1 MKVSVRVYYNTGF
14 NMVDRPASQSVIE
27 NSQAEYLDIPNIFVV
42 QNVGLTSITVPMSY
56 EQSRGIDYVR
66 LTAFMGTLEIPE
78 KTYYVLT
85 SYPVMVN
92 EQNCTLQI
100 RQDFVTTYGISKTDF
115 ITGQINAAHVP
126 VDSWKWSEI
135 EETRFQPS
143 GVLQVAS
150 KELNPD
156 TLPGTNQSW
165 DKVNIVNTTIDPVRT
180 AVSDNADVKW
190 KSGVGLDDTHQGNI
204 SVAIPITVAN
214 NYSTIYRLFK
224 PSGITA
230 TGQATFSHVDYNS
243 KGYSSY
249 QVSPFSGG
257 QIDPDTTF
265 AFKEHNTLN
274 YLRSYGLTDSILAS
288 YNIDRMYL
296 HDILTNRIQTT
307 KTINDDT
314 IDLVENQ
321 IHNIEPINITT
332 NTSILGDI
340 FNYEY
345 TVGGYT
351 PHNKKVFAGDNNRY
365 IIVSKCTGNKIEF
378 NPEDIM
384 VLSNNQPT
392 TSKPLFIVTADLR
405 VQGAPKIYPVFLNN
419 NVNLQMTGINGMN
432 WQNNQILYFGQE
444 GSGYANN
451 SYKIKAAE
459 LLRQANIDMMNA
471 EADISSLL
479 TSPSHW
485 AGATG
490 RGALLATAGST
501 IGGALGVGGVTAA
514 VGGSLAGLGIS
525 GMVGTR
531 AGAGW
536 GAGDLSGKY
545 AGNMASQLANIGG
558 SLLDPEMT
566 NAIRGM
572 ATANGTYE
580 FNKSKMEYAQVL
592 ATANIKSPVIDFPY
606 NESNMDL
613 FGNFFTLFRTTYS
626 LSMLKQLDNFYDKW
640 GYMVGGIEITGETDD
655 WLSNR
660 KYFNYIS
667 MTNVSLKK
675 DDLSMMERDGL
686 ASDLA
691 SVRLWKIL
699 PKNWNSTMGNP
710 ITT

>member
-1 MKVSVRVYYNTGF
+1 MKVAVRVYYNTGF
-14 NMVDRPASQSVIE
+14 NMIDRPSSQSVIE

-66 LTAFMGTLEIPE
+66 LTAFMGTLEVPE

-85 SYPVMVN
+85 SYPVMTN
-92 EQNCTLQI
+92 EQNCLLQI
-100 RQDFVTTYGISKTDF
+100 RQDFVATYGISKSDF
-115 ITGQINAAHVP
+115 ISGQINAAHVP
-126 VDSWKWSEI
+126 NDNWKWSEI
-135 EETRFQPS
+135 EETRFKPS
-143 GVLQVAS
+143 GVLQVATR
-150 KELNPD
+150 ELNPD
-156 TLPGTNQSW
+156 TLPNTNNSW
-165 DKVNIVNTTIDPVRT
+165 DKINIVNTTIDPVRT

-190 KSGVGLDDTHQGNI
+190 TSGVGLDDTHEGNI
-204 SVAIPITVAN
+204 AVAVPLTIAN

-224 PSGITA
+224 PTGITS
-230 TGQATFSHVDYNS
+230 TGQATFSYVDYTS

-257 QIDPDTTF
+257 QTDPDTSF
-265 AFKEHNTLN
+265 AFREHNTLN

-296 HDILTNRIQTT
+296 QDILTNRVSQQ
-307 KTINDDT
+307 KVINEEP
-314 IDLVENQ
+314 INLSENQ
-321 IHNIEPINITT
+321 IHNIKPINITT
-332 NTSILGDI
+332 DASTIGDI
-340 FNYEY
+340 FKYEY
-345 TVGGYT
+345 TLNGYT
-351 PHNKKVFAGDNNRY
+351 PHNKKVFSGDNNKY
-365 IIVSKCTGNKIEF
+365 ILVSKCTGNMIEF

-384 VLSNNQPT
+384 MLSNNSPT
-392 TSKPLFIVTADLR
+392 TIKPLFIITADLR
-405 VQGAPKIYPVFLNN
+405 VQGAPRIYPVFLNN
-419 NVNLQMTGINGMN
+419 NVNLQMLGINGMN
-432 WQNNQILYFGQE
+432 WQNNQIIYFGQE

-459 LLRQANIDMMNA
+459 LLRQANIDMMNSEA
-471 EADISSLL
+471 EISGLL
-479 TSPSHW
+479 GSPSHW
-485 AGATG
+485 AGVVG
-490 RGALLATAGST
+490 RGVLLSKAAGT
-501 IGGALGVGGVTAA
+501 IGVGGVTAT

-558 SLLDPEMT
+558 SLLDPDMT

-572 ATANGTYE
+572 TTANGTYE
-580 FNKSKMEYAQVL
+580 FNKSKMEYAQLL
-592 ATANIKSPVIDFPY
+592 ATANIKSPTVDFPY

-675 DDLSMMERDGL
+675 NNLSMLERDGL
-686 ASDLA
+686 AADLA

-699 PKNWNSTMGNP
+699 PKDWNSSMGNP
-710 ITT
+710 INNS